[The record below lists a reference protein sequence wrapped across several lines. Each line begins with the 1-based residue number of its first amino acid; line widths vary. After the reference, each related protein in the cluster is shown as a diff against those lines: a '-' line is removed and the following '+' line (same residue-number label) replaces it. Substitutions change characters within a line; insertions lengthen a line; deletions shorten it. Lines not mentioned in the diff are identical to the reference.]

1 MGAVEHRARAA
12 ALEILV
18 AIAEANQRKGNPATQ
33 KPKGPAAPA
42 PQWTPRVGAQPMVS
56 AM

>member
-33 KPKGPAAPA
+33 KPKGPAVPA

-56 AM
+56 PM